1 MCKFRET
8 YGVVRNEVLDIM
20 MELRKR
26 EKSEGQENMI
36 AEQNPKKEPKLRKL
50 SF

>member
-8 YGVVRNEVLDIM
+8 HGVVRNDFLDIM
-20 MELRKR
+20 VELRKR
-26 EKSEGQENMI
+26 EKNEAQESMI
-36 AEQNPKKEPKLRKL
+36 AEENPKKEPRLRKL

>member
-1 MCKFRET
+1 MVWNDFP
-8 YGVVRNEVLDIM
+8 DIM

-26 EKSEGQENMI
+26 EKNEAQENMI
-36 AEQNPKKEPKLRKL
+36 AEQNTKKEPRLRKL